1 MNTNISMRAESP
13 SMASLACYLFMYVCT
28 YLFIYLLCTEKP
40 QSTTSCVRKTF
51 LWWKTYRY
59 SLNLTLETPSIK
71 LINYLDILTL
81 KSTRSFLIRQR
92 ICIYLHVSIQVY
104 CMFHTSLIQKL
115 NKICLGYVF
124 KPAFTP
130 MYKRRHYCVI
140 VGPLDSTF
148 LRRNDLSHQCS
159 LKQHS

>member
-81 KSTRSFLIRQR
+81 KSTRSFLIR
-92 ICIYLHVSIQVY
+92 
-104 CMFHTSLIQKL
+104 
-115 NKICLGYVF
+115 
-124 KPAFTP
+124 
-130 MYKRRHYCVI
+130 
-140 VGPLDSTF
+140 
-148 LRRNDLSHQCS
+148 
-159 LKQHS
+159 